1 MIIISVGDSVVEIHS
16 SLCNS
21 IKSFIYL
28 LIILN
33 LQLADGNN
41 RSDRHTTSHLP
52 PPLTHRHRHEP
63 GEAAAAAGAGA
74 HRRQGDGEEEEEGD

>member
-1 MIIISVGDSVVEIHS
+1 MQLDEILS
-16 SLCNS
+16 
-21 IKSFIYL
+21 IYL

-41 RSDRHTTSHLP
+41 RSDRQTTTHLP